1 MADLEHFDP
10 DQSIDERR
18 QIQRGM
24 RELEKQTTEEQDEL
38 LAPDGKVFVEKLKK
52 SDDWIRMTKQT
63 SEAQIDSRFL
73 VRISELAYR
82 RSVKVTAGSAVN
94 GIDVDEFVSKCITY
108 MKHGRGIV
116 NDDHAELSHTQH
128 QRRGRDRGRAAP
140 ATMAEDD
147 DDEVGDSGDM
157 LDWAHFGKYAAIPH
171 IRRPALPN
179 HLLGPLSV
187 ERKVRKVGKRT
198 APLRVANLQEV
209 RPEVLDPDAMRGAEK
224 SDLSAMCGRILRQLE
239 ERQAS
244 AQEAVEQAVNRE
256 LPLELREDP
265 DALRPYYSR
274 FGVRDTGGID
284 LLRFAVNPHSFS
296 QTVENLFYISF
307 LIRDGKIALEFDDDG
322 LPSIATID
330 QDDAE
335 AVEKGNA
342 TRHQA
347 VISLDEASW
356 KDVVKA
362 FSITKSMIPHR
373 DEPVQRPGARG
384 WYN

>member
-38 LAPDGKVFVEKLKK
+38 LAADGRVFVDKLKK

-108 MKHGRGIV
+108 MKHGGGIV
-116 NDDHAELSHTQH
+116 NDDHVELSHTQH
-128 QRRGRDRGRAAP
+128 QRRGMGRGRAAP
-140 ATMAEDD
+140 TTIAED

-171 IRRPALPN
+171 IRRPAVPN

-187 ERKVRKVGKRT
+187 ERKVRKIGKRT

-239 ERQAS
+239 EGQAS

-256 LPLELREDP
+256 LPPELREDP
-265 DALRPYYSR
+265 DALRPFYSR

-322 LPSIATID
+322 LPSIGKLTRLLVNFKS
-330 QDDAE
+330 DA
-335 AVEKGNA
+335 N
-342 TRHQA
+342 T
-347 VISLDEASW
+347 S
-356 KDVVKA
+356 
-362 FSITKSMIPHR
+362 FSN
-373 DEPVQRPGARG
+373 D
-384 WYN
+384 